1 LLKQRALQKL
11 TLGFAVANIGC
22 VIYESLNFAGLAN
35 HTLAHWLLL
44 AAWLTSILAVYTA
57 APVWPWAA
65 RHRLP
70 ITVSAAFLLGFGAFY
85 LYAIDLP
92 LPPPYP
98 NARVV
103 IDINLGPPTDESV
116 ARNAYLE
123 SNLTKVKEEQAA
135 RPAN

>member
-1 LLKQRALQKL
+1 LLGQKALQKL
-11 TLGFAVANIGC
+11 TLGFAVANVGC

-44 AAWLTSILAVYTA
+44 AVWLTSTLAIYAA

-65 RHRLP
+65 GRRLP
-70 ITVSAAFLLGFGAFY
+70 ITVAAAFLLGMGAFY

-103 IDINLGPPTDESV
+103 IDIDLSNPTDGSV
-116 ARNAYLE
+116 AGNAYLE
-123 SNLTKVKEEQAA
+123 SNLTKVKEQHVA
-135 RPAN
+135 RRAN